1 MKRFTKIMPLVF
13 ALLFTACGNNADN
26 TNTEGKDN
34 QAAEKPATEQAS
46 TEETPSTGDNTVYNT
61 FVAADPNSID
71 AQRGSDTYGNVI
83 VNNIYEPLLRL
94 VQEGDG
100 LKVEEAAA
108 ESWELSEDGLTYT
121 FHIRPDMKW
130 EDGEPLTAQNYEY
143 GIKRTAD
150 PESGSES
157 AFLLADIENF
167 GEVNSGKKP
176 LDELGVKA
184 VDDMTLEIKLARPAT
199 YFTSIIPFRV
209 CFPQRQD
216 VVEEKGDAFGSE
228 ADTVVGCGP
237 FKLTEWTH
245 NSQLVLEKNPE
256 YWDADKVSLE
266 KINIKVLTDIN
277 ARMNAFQAKEIMSVQ
292 TNLPEWTSLFDKMDG
307 IAQADMDLPS
317 MDYIVPNHTDELF
330 KNDKVRKAFNLA
342 LDRDGLNDVVL
353 SGQSIPAYYWVPG
366 AITLNEIN
374 FREFAGEPLKKAI
387 EENSD
392 VKALLQEG
400 LDEIG
405 QGQKPEDLEISLIMT
420 NDTFLKAYG
429 EYLQENLQQALGVKV
444 NLETLE
450 WPVLSSRVQ
459 KGDYQL
465 AFLAWFADYNNPSA
479 MLSLFTSDAE
489 AVNSGWE
496 SADYDKLIS
505 DAASETDDQKA
516 AEIYKEAEQMLV
528 DQDVIYPL
536 ITGRTTLYYQDN
548 IENIN
553 INQFSTAGYKYIKVK

>member
-1 MKRFTKIMPLVF
+1 
-13 ALLFTACGNNADN
+13 
-26 TNTEGKDN
+26 
-34 QAAEKPATEQAS
+34 
-46 TEETPSTGDNTVYNT
+46 
-61 FVAADPNSID
+61 
-71 AQRGSDTYGNVI
+71 
-83 VNNIYEPLLRL
+83 
-94 VQEGDG
+94 
-100 LKVEEAAA
+100 
-108 ESWELSEDGLTYT
+108 
-121 FHIRPDMKW
+121 
-130 EDGEPLTAQNYEY
+130 
-143 GIKRTAD
+143 
-150 PESGSES
+150 
-157 AFLLADIENF
+157 
-167 GEVNSGKKP
+167 
-176 LDELGVKA
+176 
-184 VDDMTLEIKLARPAT
+184 
-199 YFTSIIPFRV
+199 
-209 CFPQRQD
+209 
-216 VVEEKGDAFGSE
+216 
-228 ADTVVGCGP
+228 
-237 FKLTEWTH
+237 
-245 NSQLVLEKNPE
+245 
-256 YWDADKVSLE
+256 
-266 KINIKVLTDIN
+266 
-277 ARMNAFQAKEIMSVQ
+277 MNAFQAKEIMSVG

-353 SGQSIPAYYWVPG
+353 SGQSTPAYYWVPG

-392 VKALLQEG
+392 AKALLQEG

-420 NDTFLKAYG
+420 NDTFLKTYG

-450 WPVLSSRVQ
+450 WPVLSGRVQ
-459 KGDYQL
+459 KGDFQL

-479 MLSLFTSDAE
+479 MLSLFTSDSQ

-496 SADYDKLIS
+496 SADYDKLIG

-536 ITGRTTLYYQDN
+536 ITGKTTLYYQDN